1 MIDLGAYFVYKQVK
15 NNLSIM
21 KQKKIV
27 LQSDNMQESFKALL
41 RKIRDKSKVQLPLDD
56 ESYFKSFA
64 ESMKVDDDKFKYHYV
79 SFAIVCHEPI
89 KSNGKSICLTS
100 IELHALDTTTMIDSS
115 VPMLIG
121 HKKEVSEYINQED
134 PIIIDALIENF
145 MKLNMH

>member
-1 MIDLGAYFVYKQVK
+1 
-15 NNLSIM
+15 M

-79 SFAIVCHEPI
+79 SFAIVCYRLP
-89 KSNGKSICLTS
+89 
-100 IELHALDTTTMIDSS
+100 
-115 VPMLIG
+115 
-121 HKKEVSEYINQED
+121 
-134 PIIIDALIENF
+134 
-145 MKLNMH
+145 

>member
-1 MIDLGAYFVYKQVK
+1 MFH
-15 NNLSIM
+15 
-21 KQKKIV
+21 
-27 LQSDNMQESFKALL
+27 LL
-41 RKIRDKSKVQLPLDD
+41 
-56 ESYFKSFA
+56 
-64 ESMKVDDDKFKYHYV
+64 